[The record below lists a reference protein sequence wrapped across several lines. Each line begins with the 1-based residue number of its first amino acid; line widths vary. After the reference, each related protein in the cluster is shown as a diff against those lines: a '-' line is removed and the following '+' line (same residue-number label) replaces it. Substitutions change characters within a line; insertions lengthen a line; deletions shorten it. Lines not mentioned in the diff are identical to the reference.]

1 MIANLLHYNVTDSG
15 RARPRK
21 AAQGRME
28 ARLTPFSV
36 PRGGCQGDARGG
48 TWAAVLA
55 LAAALSATLP
65 ALAEA
70 PRVVVT
76 IKPVHALVAAVMAG
90 VGRPGL
96 LIEGAASP
104 HGYALRPSDARALSA
119 ADLVIWVGPELE
131 RFLERPL
138 ASWAAGARVV
148 TLLEAPGLE
157 LLASG
162 QAPEE
167 AGQAGRHDPHIWLD
181 PDNAAAI
188 AAAAAAALSGLDPAN
203 RAALTARIFA
213 LDSELRDQLAAL
225 SRVPFL
231 VAHDGYR
238 YFTRH
243 FGLNGVAA
251 LAPLPGRPPG
261 ARRLAELGRLIERL
275 GVSCLLGEPQFEPA
289 VAKTLIRDRGLRT
302 ATLDA
307 LGAALAAGPEAWFE
321 LMRANS
327 RALIA
332 CLGGSG

>member
-1 MIANLLHYNVTDSG
+1 M
-15 RARPRK
+15 
-21 AAQGRME
+21 
-28 ARLTPFSV
+28 
-36 PRGGCQGDARGG
+36 PRGGCQGDAL
-48 TWAAVLA
+48 WAAVLT
-55 LAAALSATLP
+55 LAVALSAASP

-90 VGRPGL
+90 LGRPGL

-119 ADLVIWVGPELE
+119 AQLVIWVGPELE
-131 RFLERPL
+131 RFLARPL
-138 ASWAAGARVV
+138 ASLAAGARVV
-148 TLLEAPGLE
+148 TLIEAPGLE
-157 LLASG
+157 LLAYG
-162 QAPEE
+162 RGPEE
-167 AGQAGRHDPHIWLD
+167 AGEERHEGAHQAGRHDPHLWLD

-203 RAALTARIFA
+203 RAAYEANRAALTARIVA
-213 LDSELRDQLAAL
+213 LDGELRAQLAPL

-243 FGLNGVAA
+243 FALNGVAA
-251 LAPLPGRPPG
+251 LAPLPGQPPG

-307 LGAALAAGPEAWFE
+307 LGATLAAGPEAWFE

>member
-1 MIANLLHYNVTDSG
+1 M
-15 RARPRK
+15 
-21 AAQGRME
+21 
-28 ARLTPFSV
+28 TPFSV

-48 TWAAVLA
+48 TPWPAVLT
-55 LAAALSATLP
+55 LAAALSAAVP

-90 VGRPGL
+90 LGRPGL

-119 ADLVIWVGPELE
+119 AHLVIWVGPELE

-138 ASWAAGARVV
+138 ASLAAGARVV
-148 TLLEAPGLE
+148 TLIEAPGLE

-162 QAPEE
+162 GEQAGEN
-167 AGQAGRHDPHIWLD
+167 GHQAGRHDPHIWLD

-203 RAALTARIFA
+203 RAAYEANRAALTARIVA
-213 LDSELRDQLAAL
+213 LDGELRARLAPL

-275 GVSCLLGEPQFEPA
+275 GVPCLLGEPQFEPA

>member
-1 MIANLLHYNVTDSG
+1 M
-15 RARPRK
+15 
-21 AAQGRME
+21 
-28 ARLTPFSV
+28 LT
-36 PRGGCQGDARGG
+36 
-48 TWAAVLA
+48 
-55 LAAALSATLP
+55 LAAALSAAVP

-90 VGRPGL
+90 LGRPGL

-119 ADLVIWVGPELE
+119 AHLVIWVGPELE

-138 ASWAAGARVV
+138 ASLAAGARVV
-148 TLLEAPGLE
+148 TLIEAPGLE

-162 QAPEE
+162 GEQAGEN
-167 AGQAGRHDPHIWLD
+167 GHQAGRHDPHIWLD

-188 AAAAAAALSGLDPAN
+188 AAVAAAALSGLDPAN
-203 RAALTARIFA
+203 RAAYEANRAALTARIVA
-213 LDSELRDQLAAL
+213 LDGELRARLAPL

-275 GVSCLLGEPQFEPA
+275 GVPCLLGEPQFEPA

>member
-1 MIANLLHYNVTDSG
+1 MLI
-15 RARPRK
+15 
-21 AAQGRME
+21 
-28 ARLTPFSV
+28 
-36 PRGGCQGDARGG
+36 
-48 TWAAVLA
+48 
-55 LAAALSATLP
+55 LAAALSAAVP

-90 VGRPGL
+90 LGRPGL

-119 ADLVIWVGPELE
+119 AQLVIWVGPELE

-138 ASWAAGARVV
+138 ASLAAGARVV
-148 TLLEAPGLE
+148 TLIEAPGLE

-162 QAPEE
+162 GEQAGEN
-167 AGQAGRHDPHIWLD
+167 GHQAGRHDPHIWLD

-188 AAAAAAALSGLDPAN
+188 AAVAAAALSGLDPAN
-203 RAALTARIFA
+203 RAAYEANRAALTARIVA
-213 LDSELRDQLAAL
+213 LDGELRARLAPL

-275 GVSCLLGEPQFEPA
+275 GVPCLLGEPQFEPA

>member
-1 MIANLLHYNVTDSG
+1 MLI
-15 RARPRK
+15 
-21 AAQGRME
+21 
-28 ARLTPFSV
+28 LT
-36 PRGGCQGDARGG
+36 
-48 TWAAVLA
+48 
-55 LAAALSATLP
+55 AALSAAVP

-90 VGRPGL
+90 LGRPGL

-119 ADLVIWVGPELE
+119 AQLVIWVGPELE

-138 ASWAAGARVV
+138 ASLAAGARVL
-148 TLLEAPGLE
+148 TLIEAPGLE

-162 QAPEE
+162 GEQAGEN
-167 AGQAGRHDPHIWLD
+167 GHQAGRHDPHIWLD

-203 RAALTARIFA
+203 RAAYEANRAALTARIVA
-213 LDSELRDQLAAL
+213 LDSELRARLAPL

>member
-1 MIANLLHYNVTDSG
+1 M
-15 RARPRK
+15 
-21 AAQGRME
+21 
-28 ARLTPFSV
+28 LT
-36 PRGGCQGDARGG
+36 
-48 TWAAVLA
+48 
-55 LAAALSATLP
+55 LAAALSAAVP

-90 VGRPGL
+90 LGRPGL

-119 ADLVIWVGPELE
+119 AQLVFWVGPELE

-138 ASWAAGARVV
+138 ATLAAGARVV
-148 TLLEAPGLE
+148 TLIEVPGLE
-157 LLASG
+157 LLAYG
-162 QAPEE
+162 RGLEE
-167 AGQAGRHDPHIWLD
+167 AGEERHEGAHRAGRHDPHLWLD

-188 AAAAAAALSGLDPAN
+188 AAAAAAALSALDPANRAAYEAN
-203 RAALTARIFA
+203 RAALTARIEA
-213 LDSELRDQLAAL
+213 LDGELRGQLAAL

-231 VAHDGYR
+231 VAHDAYR

-243 FGLNGVAA
+243 FALNGVAA
-251 LAPLPGRPPG
+251 LALLPGHPPG

-289 VAKTLIRDRGLRT
+289 VAKALIRDRGLRT

-321 LMRANS
+321 LMRANA

-332 CLGGSG
+332 CLGDSG

>member
-1 MIANLLHYNVTDSG
+1 M
-15 RARPRK
+15 
-21 AAQGRME
+21 
-28 ARLTPFSV
+28 
-36 PRGGCQGDARGG
+36 GGAVG
-48 TWAAVLA
+48 AAVLT
-55 LAAALSATLP
+55 LAAALSAAVP

-90 VGRPGL
+90 LGRPGL

-119 ADLVIWVGPELE
+119 AHLVIWVGPELE

-138 ASWAAGARVV
+138 ATLAAGARVV
-148 TLLEAPGLE
+148 TLIEAPGLK

-162 QAPEE
+162 RGPEE
-167 AGQAGRHDPHIWLD
+167 AGEERHEGAHQAGRHDPQIWLD

-203 RAALTARIFA
+203 RAAYEANRAALTARIVA
-213 LDSELRDQLAAL
+213 LDGELRARLAPL

>member
-1 MIANLLHYNVTDSG
+1 MLI
-15 RARPRK
+15 
-21 AAQGRME
+21 
-28 ARLTPFSV
+28 
-36 PRGGCQGDARGG
+36 
-48 TWAAVLA
+48 
-55 LAAALSATLP
+55 LAAALSAAVP

-90 VGRPGL
+90 LGRPGL

-119 ADLVIWVGPELE
+119 AQLVIWVGPELE

-138 ASWAAGARVV
+138 ASLAAGARVV
-148 TLLEAPGLE
+148 TLIEAPGLE

-162 QAPEE
+162 GEQAGEN
-167 AGQAGRHDPHIWLD
+167 GHQAGRHDPHIWLD
-181 PDNAAAI
+181 PNNAAAI

-203 RAALTARIFA
+203 RAAYEANRAALTARIVA
-213 LDSELRDQLAAL
+213 LDGELRARLAPL

-275 GVSCLLGEPQFEPA
+275 GVPCLLGEPQFEPA